1 MGAHSTIGVLS
12 DSQELTGSA
21 ASSNT
26 IDMAVTNPQFGVG
39 HPIHLCIRTEVA
51 AGGTTPTFII
61 ALQIADDTVFGGADL
76 KTLWAICDVD
86 GTALSGDTD
95 ARFTTAGA
103 WILRQAL
110 PYEVAKRHIRLYY
123 TLSGSSPTLTIGAW
137 LEDIPQSDRVQVA
150 RSNVGNP

>member
-1 MGAHSTIGVLS
+1 MGAHSTIGVFS
-12 DSQELTGSA
+12 DSQELIASA
-21 ASSNT
+21 ASANT

-51 AGGTTPTFII
+51 GGGSSPTIII

-76 KTLWAICDVD
+76 KTLWAICAVD
-86 GTALSGDTD
+86 GSALAMDSD
-95 ARFTTAGA
+95 ARFTVAGA
-103 WILRQAL
+103 WILRQPL

-123 TLSGSSPTLTIGAW
+123 TLGGSSPTLTIGAW
-137 LEDIPQSDRVQVA
+137 LEDVPPSDRVQVA

>member
-12 DSQELTGSA
+12 DTQELTESA

-39 HPIHLCIRTEVA
+39 HPIFLCIRTEVA

-61 ALQIADDTVFGGADL
+61 ALQIADDTVFTGADV

-86 GTALSGDTD
+86 GTALAGTD
-95 ARFTTAGA
+95 ARFATAGK
-103 WILRQAL
+103 WILRQPL
-110 PYEVAKRHIRLYY
+110 PYEVAQRHIRLYY
-123 TLSGSSPTLTIGAW
+123 TLAGTSPTLTIGAW
-137 LEDIPQSDRVQVA
+137 LEDMPQSDRVQVA
-150 RSNVGNP
+150 ISPVTNP

>member
-1 MGAHSTIGVLS
+1 MGAHSTVGVFS
-12 DSQELTGSA
+12 DSQALTESA
-21 ASSNT
+21 ASTNT

-61 ALQIADDTVFGGADL
+61 ALQVADDVNFAGADL

-86 GTALSGDTD
+86 GSPLAGTD
-95 ARFTTAGA
+95 ARFATAGK
-103 WILRQAL
+103 WILRQPL
-110 PYEVAKRHIRLYY
+110 PYEVAQRHMRLYY
-123 TLSGSSPTLTIGAW
+123 TLAGTSPTLTVGAW

-150 RSNVGNP
+150 ISPVGNP